1 MWTFPQRDTCS
12 SGGTWEPGPGPQQ
25 SQAVGRL
32 LEKGELTGGHEE
44 QWAFPL
50 GREDSR
56 HQVMTH
62 LGLIH
67 EPVSKLRVKYKQHK
81 ERGDKG

>member
-1 MWTFPQRDTCS
+1 MVVS
-12 SGGTWEPGPGPQQ
+12 
-25 SQAVGRL
+25 
-32 LEKGELTGGHEE
+32 
-44 QWAFPL
+44 L

-81 ERGDKG
+81 ERGDKELNFRKLEPQVHKAPTP